1 MANYKGIHGGTVQNF
16 AGDPGNAI
24 NGQVWYDKAAAAFQY
39 AKVTTAASWSTGG
52 NLNTARGYITGFGNQ
67 TAALAA
73 SGINTSNTTIA
84 ITEQYNGSS
93 WTEVNDQ
100 NTTAQGRA
108 GGGTTTSAVIC
119 GGRLGPPGYT
129 GNSEEWNGTS
139 WSEGNDLNGGRNTHA
154 GTGVSSDAA
163 IVTQGSNPGS
173 YPPRGQTGATEVY
186 DGTSWTEVNDLNQER
201 SSGSTS
207 GTSTAALTIS
217 GIHPGLSPVTRAET
231 ESWNGTSWTE
241 VNDMNSGRYSTAAFG
256 TTTATIAGGGSPPDT
271 ATETE
276 SWNGTSW
283 TEVNDLNVGRY
294 RVGYGP
300 TGTSTSGICI
310 GGRTDAYVA
319 NVEHW
324 SGAGTT
330 AFTVS
335 TT

>member
-67 TAALAA
+67 TATLA
-73 SGINTSNTTIA
+73 SGGYTTTSLVVN
-84 ITEQYNGSS
+84 ESYNGSS
-93 WTEVNDQ
+93 WTEVNDL
-100 NTTAQGRA
+100 NTARDVMG
-108 GGGTTTSAVIC
+108 
-119 GGRLGPPGYT
+119 
-129 GNSEEWNGTS
+129 
-139 WSEGNDLNGGRNTHA
+139 
-154 GTGVSSDAA
+154 SSQQA
-163 IVTQGSNPGS
+163 P
-173 YPPRGQTGATEVY
+173 
-186 DGTSWTEVNDLNQER
+186 
-201 SSGSTS
+201 
-207 GTSTAALTIS
+207 STAALVFGGSIVGDGS
-217 GIHPGLSPVTRAET
+217 ALH